1 MPKKPKEPDPNKIAL
16 KGQSN
21 PIPLEELLE
30 YRQRGW
36 SIQEIAT
43 QVGCSRQNVSDRLQ
57 RANID
62 GLQMYSKHKASVFE
76 AKQKQIL
83 DSITEDKIANMSAAQ
98 AVVGAAIFEDKIRLI
113 RGQATEIIDIRQISI
128 DLETITKRM
137 QDELSKGEVIDC

>member
-1 MPKKPKEPDPNKIAL
+1 MPKKPKEPVPYTTAL

-57 RANID
+57 RA
-62 GLQMYSKHKASVFE
+62 KE
-76 AKQKQIL
+76 
-83 DSITEDKIANMSAAQ
+83 
-98 AVVGAAIFEDKIRLI
+98 
-113 RGQATEIIDIRQISI
+113 
-128 DLETITKRM
+128 
-137 QDELSKGEVIDC
+137 